1 MRGKLHVSVNEDQA
15 KERQTTDTVSFSEE
29 KGAVLGGI
37 PTHNTLLSRRVPYY
51 LIYQGTSG
59 SM

>member
-1 MRGKLHVSVNEDQA
+1 MRGKLHVSVNEVQA
-15 KERQTTDTVSFSEE
+15 KEKQTTDTISFSEE

-51 LIYQGTSG
+51 ISYQGNSG
-59 SM
+59 SR